1 MVEVPI
7 SPTIGVPSRDHW
19 LPLAALDVSVTLP
32 PAQNVVG
39 PPGVMVGCAGIGLI
53 GTLIEFDWWQP
64 FGRTTFSTRP
74 TLPDAPAV
82 YVTVCVVPPPVM
94 EPLVID
100 QEYVV
105 APAGPLAALPVEL
118 AQTCAGVGVI
128 GGVPLQS
135 TSLKQRETSLSVGV
149 RVLSVVAR
157 IALYSR

>member
-1 MVEVPI
+1 MYVVFVAPPI
-7 SPTIGVPSRDHW
+7 GLPFSFHW
-19 LPLAALDVSVTLP
+19 LPLGASDVRVTLP
-32 PAQNVVG
+32 PVQKVVG
-39 PPGVMVGCAGIGLI
+39 PPLLIDGCAGIGLI

-105 APAGPLAALPVEL
+105 APAGP
-118 AQTCAGVGVI
+118 
-128 GGVPLQS
+128 
-135 TSLKQRETSLSVGV
+135 
-149 RVLSVVAR
+149 
-157 IALYSR
+157 